1 MKNVFLLKHRRKM
14 RLWILPLNANF
25 MARCIL
31 KKDEPVIEDR
41 FVEQTFEHIVQ
52 PRSRWWK
59 TGLALT
65 ALLFCFAV
73 IAQSIQWLVDTWQQN
88 QWIYFVFSLVTCLV
102 VLLGVSSLGKEWLR
116 LVKLKKKTFITA
128 KKPTNIARKC
138 GQFRA
143 RFLC

>member
-1 MKNVFLLKHRRKM
+1 MDFTPKREFHGEM
-14 RLWILPLNANF
+14 HIE
-25 MARCIL
+25 
-31 KKDEPVIEDR
+31 KDETVIEDR

-102 VLLGVSSLGKEWLR
+102 LLLGLSSLGKSGY
-116 LVKLKKKTFITA
+116 A
-128 KKPTNIARKC
+128 SSS
-138 GQFRA
+138 
-143 RFLC
+143 